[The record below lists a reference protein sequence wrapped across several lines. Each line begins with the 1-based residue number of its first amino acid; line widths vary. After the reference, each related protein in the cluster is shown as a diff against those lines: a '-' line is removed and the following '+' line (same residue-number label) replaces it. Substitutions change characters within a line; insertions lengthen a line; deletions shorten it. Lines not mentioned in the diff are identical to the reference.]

1 MERLTIDLSDSG
13 IDDIG
18 YNNPNDPYGMYDIL
32 DLARLSECDDGTCAN
47 ILLEISD
54 RLFAYENSGLTP
66 AEVAELAKAKAEGR
80 LVVLPCKVGD
90 TVYLIVHGYVE
101 ETKVRTFFFGHPSY
115 SRGEPDPRYEMIR
128 CTNYDV
134 PMKNFGKTVFLTRKE
149 AEKALKE
156 REK

>member
-1 MERLTIDLSDSG
+1 MDRLTYKLG
-13 IDDIG
+13 EQ
-18 YNNPNDPYGMYDIL
+18 NPSYGLVDKASAKPGLFTDYDGFYAHL
-32 DLARLSECDDGTCAN
+32 LATHRLG
-47 ILLEISD
+47 
-54 RLFAYENSGLTP
+54 AYEDTGLTP

-80 LVVLPCKVGD
+80 LVVLPCNVGD

-134 PMKNFGKTVFLTRKE
+134 PMKNFGKTVFLTHAD
-149 AEKALKE
+149 AEKAAKE
-156 REK
+156 REQK